1 MSQNGQRGKQ
11 GCCSSDS
18 AITESSFEPS
28 LFKNS
33 LH

>member
-1 MSQNGQRGKQ
+1 MSPNGQLGKQ
-11 GCCSSDS
+11 YHYSSDS
-18 AITESSFEPS
+18 AITESSFEMS